1 MGAGGRGAVQLP
13 PLCACVVL
21 ARSRD
26 RQGITPI
33 KPPRNRAYFTFRS
46 IFGLVES
53 VEGTAPLT
61 GGAALSPQ
69 PPRSLTMWV

>member
-1 MGAGGRGAVQLP
+1 MGAGGRGAVHVPP

-26 RQGITPI
+26 RQGITLLKSP
-33 KPPRNRAYFTFRS
+33 KNRAYFTFGS

-61 GGAALSPQ
+61 GGSGASHTRHAL
-69 PPRSLTMWV
+69 